1 MEKKKYNLGYNRYM
15 NQVIVYSTPQDAER
29 GSSWWRVV
37 EVHTLED
44 AKKQFLQEYRE
55 AHTENE

>member
-29 GSSWWRVV
+29 GGGWWKVIATY
-37 EVHTLED
+37 TLEE
-44 AKKQFLQEYRE
+44 AKRQLLIEYRE
-55 AHTENE
+55 AHTEQE